1 MNKEN
6 YDDVTDVDECK
17 VEMSWYILKK
27 WVKSDNSLLRAVG
40 GQAGKE
46 KHNIKLNLFGGIS
59 RKRL

>member
-6 YDDVTDVDECK
+6 YDDVTDIDECK

-40 GQAGKE
+40 NRPFQKSME
-46 KHNIKLNLFGGIS
+46 IHPRTFRVKII
-59 RKRL
+59 